1 MDILT
6 HIFIPLIFLYSIRK
20 LEREYILLI
29 PFTLFPD
36 LDKFIGTPLLHSL
49 VVEFGIFLIFCG
61 IECFIRK
68 DVKCRYS
75 MIAIAY
81 ILSHLIFDIFDGG
94 PVYLLYP
101 FVDVGVGL
109 EFPMKLVIG
118 NGIEFKDVVPKVVY
132 TTPHNVGEY
141 GGVVSGFGFI
151 AMFTFLLMILYEYR
165 FKVKRPIVKWN
176 IFKSYKHIMR
186 WKYFNLTLLT
196 VYKTNHKLLLGRD
209 MGTHALSLLSSQIT
223 HQLLHQILSP
233 SPTISSCLTFPYKP
247 LLEL

>member
-6 HIFIPLIFLYSIRK
+6 HIFIPLIFLYAIRK
-20 LEREYILLI
+20 LEREYVLLI

-36 LDKFIGTPLLHSL
+36 LDKFIGFPLLHSF

-61 IECFIRK
+61 IECVIRK

-75 MIAIAY
+75 TIAMIY

-109 EFPMKLVIG
+109 EFPMKLVVD
-118 NGIEFKDVVPKVVY
+118 NGIELKDAIPKVVY
-132 TTPHNVGEY
+132 VTSHRAGVY

-151 AMFTFLLMILYEYR
+151 AMLTFLLMILYVYR
-165 FKVKRPIVKWN
+165 FKVK
-176 IFKSYKHIMR
+176 
-186 WKYFNLTLLT
+186 
-196 VYKTNHKLLLGRD
+196 
-209 MGTHALSLLSSQIT
+209 Q
-223 HQLLHQILSP
+223 
-233 SPTISSCLTFPYKP
+233 
-247 LLEL
+247 

>member
-6 HIFIPLIFLYSIRK
+6 HIFIPLIFLYAIRK
-20 LEREYILLI
+20 LEREYVLLI

-36 LDKFIGTPLLHSL
+36 LDKFIGIPLLHSL

-61 IECFIRK
+61 IECVIRK

-75 MIAIAY
+75 TIAMIY

-109 EFPMKLVIG
+109 EFPMKLVVS
-118 NGIEFKDVVPKVVY
+118 NGIEFKDAIPKVAVY
-132 TTPHNVGEY
+132 TTPHRAGVY

-151 AMFTFLLMILYEYR
+151 AMLTFLLMILYEYR
-165 FKVKRPIVKWN
+165 FKVK
-176 IFKSYKHIMR
+176 
-186 WKYFNLTLLT
+186 
-196 VYKTNHKLLLGRD
+196 
-209 MGTHALSLLSSQIT
+209 Q
-223 HQLLHQILSP
+223 
-233 SPTISSCLTFPYKP
+233 
-247 LLEL
+247 